1 MLNVPPAVL
10 DVRWPSAVEYGAFMI
25 GREAIENAIA
35 TLFLDEQMRVRRFT
49 TQTAS
54 IFKLIPSDVGRPIT
68 DQVTTLDYPTLASDA
83 QEVLRTLVFREV
95 QVRGEGASGNQELIR
110 KDGFSLLD
118 IKNYLARHDFVADAF
133 EFPLAK
139 LVEARL
145 PALVLIVEKGYH
157 HFVVV
162 KGMQDGRVLIG
173 DPSSGTRAMSRAS
186 FESLWGNKLLFV
198 IHNKQEQARFNV
210 LADWRV
216 VPKAPLAAGMAADE
230 IPALPWS
237 KLGLGDY

>member
-1 MLNVPPAVL
+1 M
-10 DVRWPSAVEYGAFMI
+10 
-25 GREAIENAIA
+25 
-35 TLFLDEQMRVRRFT
+35 
-49 TQTAS
+49 
-54 IFKLIPSDVGRPIT
+54 
-68 DQVTTLDYPTLASDA
+68 
-83 QEVLRTLVFREV
+83 
-95 QVRGEGASGNQELIR
+95 
-110 KDGFSLLD
+110 
-118 IKNYLARHDFVADAF
+118 
-133 EFPLAK
+133 
-139 LVEARL
+139 
-145 PALVLIVEKGYH
+145 EKGYH

-230 IPALPWS
+230 IPALAWS